1 MKTKE
6 FDYVKK
12 DGEKSHRKVMIMM
25 ENTEYID
32 ALDLDKLEQE
42 EIKIITEALQEYE
55 KKLEP
60 FVKKSFRRFSKSGM
74 SNVIV
79 EKKDANH

>member
-6 FDYVKK
+6 FDYIKK
-12 DGEKSHRKVMIMM
+12 DGEQSHRKVIVLT

-32 ALDLDKLEQE
+32 SLDFDKLSNE
-42 EIKIITEALQEYE
+42 ETDQVVKIVQEYE

-60 FVKKSFRRFSKSGM
+60 FMKKSFRRFSKSGI
-74 SNVIV
+74 SNIIV